1 MSGRHVDPIGGLYAE
16 VLGEVA
22 WERGGETLLK
32 EVGEALIAFGR
43 AWAADRTLRAF
54 FLSAMVEE
62 DKKRQALRKLLEPMP
77 PLMKDFIRLLI
88 RRGRGHLI
96 DRVAEAFEE
105 YVDKK
110 LGRVQVTLS
119 TATPVP
125 EEQKALWMD
134 RLRASL
140 GKEPVLEHVVKPE
153 LIAGAVLQVG
163 GTVADGSARRQLAEL
178 KERVRERG
186 KHAIQA

>member
-1 MSGRHVDPIGGLYAE
+1 MSARHVDPLGALYAE
-16 VLGEVA
+16 VLGDVA
-22 WERGGETLLK
+22 WERGGEPLVK
-32 EVGEALIAFGR
+32 EVGEALSAFGS
-43 AWAADRTLRAF
+43 AWAQDRTLRAF
-54 FLSAMVEE
+54 FLSAQVKKD
-62 DKKRQALRKLLEPMP
+62 DKRAALLKILEPMP
-77 PLMKDFIRLLI
+77 SLMRDFIRLLI

-96 DRVAEAFEE
+96 DRVATAFEE
-105 YVDKK
+105 YLDEK

-153 LIAGAVLQVG
+153 LVAGAVLQVG
-163 GTVADGSARRQLAEL
+163 GTVADGSARRQLQEL
-178 KERVRERG
+178 TERVRERG